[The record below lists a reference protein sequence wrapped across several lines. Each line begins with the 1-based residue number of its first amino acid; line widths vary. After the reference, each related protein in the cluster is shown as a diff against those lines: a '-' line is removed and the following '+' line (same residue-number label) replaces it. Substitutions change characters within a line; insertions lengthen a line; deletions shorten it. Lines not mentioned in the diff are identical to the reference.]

1 MPREYEEC
9 YVAVLDLLGF
19 KSKIK
24 TSSCEE
30 IASIYDKMRESYYIR
45 KDGKVIIDDGELHQ
59 MILSDTIVFYV
70 NATVKNAL
78 AALIA
83 TCSFFQIELLSVNAP
98 TLLRG
103 AIVKGNIYRDG
114 DVVFGQGIVDAY
126 LLEENVAKYPRII
139 LQKKIVKEY
148 TNFDKEVSDFK
159 DLFLF
164 EDFDLFYSI
173 DYLYQFYS
181 MRREKDS
188 WKKFAKHVYDVIDYE
203 TSPSIREK
211 YIYVYDLIDRAKDKY
226 KAYRNNNKLN

>member
-19 KSKIK
+19 KDKII

-30 IASIYDKMRESYYIR
+30 IASIYDKMHEKYYIR
-45 KDGKVIIDDGELHQ
+45 KDDLPLIDDGELHK
-59 MILSDTIVFYV
+59 MILSDTIVFYIKT
-70 NATVKNAL
+70 TVKNAL

-83 TCSFFQIELLSVNAP
+83 TCSFFQIELLSVNSP

-103 AIVKGNIYRDG
+103 AIVKGNIYREG
-114 DVVFGQGIVDAY
+114 SIVFGQGIVDAY

-139 LQKKIVKEY
+139 LQKKIVEEY

-159 DLFLF
+159 DWFLF

-173 DYLYQFYS
+173 DYLFQFYS
-181 MRREKDS
+181 MRGEKGS
-188 WKKFAKHVYDVIDYE
+188 WKKFAKHVYDVIDCE
-203 TSPSIREK
+203 MSPSIREK
-211 YIYVYDLIDRAKDKY
+211 YIYVYDLIGKAIDKHRD
-226 KAYRNNNKLN
+226 YRNNNKLN